1 MSNIS
6 VADLKKLYSQ
16 STTSAQ
22 MDIEL
27 CYSHKHILIRPLKV
41 KDKNLEKTIQVEVL
55 ELPTSAIPC
64 ATRILELNPDV

>member
-16 STTSAQ
+16 STVSAQ

-27 CYSHKHILIRPLKV
+27 CYSRNHILVRPLKV
-41 KDKNLEKTIQVEVL
+41 KDKK
-55 ELPTSAIPC
+55 EL
-64 ATRILELNPDV
+64 